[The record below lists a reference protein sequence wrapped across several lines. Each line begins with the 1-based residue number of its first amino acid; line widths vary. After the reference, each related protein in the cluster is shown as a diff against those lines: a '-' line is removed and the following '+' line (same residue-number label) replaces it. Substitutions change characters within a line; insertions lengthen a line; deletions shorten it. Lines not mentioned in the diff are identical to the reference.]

1 MPAYLYNHQLKQ
13 LPLLLANINDFVLN
27 PRVIRGFKFR
37 LLTCGLLGSCLLSGL
52 AQNALAQE
60 NLQTTSTL
68 EPVVVQRTRTDLL
81 GIANSSSEGEAG
93 AKQLLT
99 RPVLR
104 PGEVLELVPGLIA
117 TQHSGDGKANQYFLR
132 GFNLDH
138 GTDFA
143 TFVDG
148 VPVNLRT
155 HGHGQ
160 GYTDLNFLIPEL
172 VERVSYR
179 KGTYAPQDGDFSS
192 AGSARIQTL
201 SKLAK
206 PFFQTEVGQ
215 YQFLRFVGAHSV
227 ATPYGDALIAL
238 ETQGSN
244 GIWEVPQ
251 NYRKVNAL
259 LKLKNKTENGDW
271 SFSAMSYRA
280 KWTATDQVPVRAI
293 EQGLLTRYGSLDPST
308 GGISSR
314 DSLSVSWMHRG
325 TNDQLQLNA
334 YVVRSSLNLF
344 SNFTYFT
351 RGCSAQSEA
360 DSLPIDCNSLT
371 TPRDQFEQAD
381 RRTLLGTDLS
391 YKVEHTLLGSESS
404 STVGLQ
410 LRSDRIGAV
419 GLYETRA
426 RLRDAVIRE
435 DAVRENSVGIYL
447 QNNSRWSSWL
457 RSELGLRFDQFNF
470 LVQPTGTVEAQRKT
484 ASIVSPKASLTFGP
498 WNKTELYF
506 NWGQGFHSND
516 ARGVTSADNPATAL
530 VKTRGSEFGIRSS
543 AIRGLE
549 STFTLW
555 QLALGSE
562 LVFVGDA
569 GTTEA
574 GRPSRRKG
582 VEWTNTWRPALGWFA
597 KDAVSID
604 ADFSISKSRFND
616 VDVVG
621 NKIPGSPQRVASLGF
636 SADAKG
642 AWYSGF
648 RVRYFGKRPLVED
661 GSVNSASNFMGNFKL
676 GYRFNKNLQAELDV
690 FNVFNKQV
698 NDIEYLYA
706 SRLRGEPIFSEA
718 TAKPDLHIHPSEP
731 RNFRLMLKLS
741 F

>member
-1 MPAYLYNHQLKQ
+1 MKTYLYNHQRKQ
-13 LPLLLANINDFVLN
+13 L
-27 PRVIRGFKFR
+27 
-37 LLTCGLLGSCLLSGL
+37 CGLALSCL
-52 AQNALAQE
+52 AQNASAQE
-60 NLQTTSTL
+60 SLQTATTL

-104 PGEVLELVPGLIA
+104 PGEILELVPGLIA

-148 VPVNLRT
+148 MPVNLRT

-160 GYTDLNFLIPEL
+160 GYSDLNFLISEL

-201 SKLAK
+201 SKLEK
-206 PFFQTEVGQ
+206 PFFQTQVGQ
-215 YQFLRFVGAHSV
+215 YQFLRFVGANSV

-259 LKLKNKTENGDW
+259 LKLKNRIENGDW
-271 SFSAMSYRA
+271 SLSAMSYRA

-293 EQGLLTRYGSLDPST
+293 EQCLVTRYGSLDPTT
-308 GGISSR
+308 GGISAR
-314 DSLSVSWMHRG
+314 DSISFSWMQRG
-325 TNDQLQLNA
+325 ANDLLRLNA

-351 RGCSAQSEA
+351 RGCSAQSATEN
-360 DSLPIDCNSLT
+360 LPTECNSLAI
-371 TPRDQFEQAD
+371 PRDQFEQAD
-381 RRTLLGTDLS
+381 RRTLFGIDLS
-391 YKVEHTLLGSESS
+391 YKVEHKLLGSESS
-404 STVGLQ
+404 STLGFQ
-410 LRSDRIGAV
+410 WRSDRIGAV
-419 GLYETRA
+419 GLYESTA

-435 DAVRENSVGIYL
+435 DAVRENSEGIYL
-447 QNNSRWSSWL
+447 QNNSRWSAWL
-457 RSELGLRFDQFNF
+457 RSELGLRFDQFSF
-470 LVQPTGTVEAQRKT
+470 LVQPASTTEVQRRT
-484 ASIVSPKASLTFGP
+484 ASIVSPKASLTLGP
-498 WNKTELYF
+498 WNKTELSF
-506 NWGQGFHSND
+506 NWGEGFHSND
-516 ARGVTSADNPATAL
+516 ARGVTSPDNPAAAL

-543 AIRGLE
+543 AIPGLE
-549 STFTLW
+549 TTFTLW

-574 GRPSRRKG
+574 GRPSKRKG
-582 VEWTNTWRPALGWFA
+582 IEWTNTWRPALSWFV
-597 KDAVSID
+597 KDAVTID
-604 ADFSISKSRFND
+604 ADFSIAKSQFTN

-621 NKIPGSPQRVASLGF
+621 NKIPGSPQRVASIGF
-636 SADAKG
+636 SSDAKG

-648 RVRYFGKRPLVED
+648 RVRYFGKRPLIED
-661 GSVNSASNFMGNFKL
+661 GSVNSASNLMGNFKL

-706 SRLRGEPIFSEA
+706 SRLRGEPIFNEA
-718 TAKPDLHIHPSEP
+718 TTKPDLHVHPSEP

>member
-1 MPAYLYNHQLKQ
+1 MKAYLQNHQLKQ
-13 LPLLLANINDFVLN
+13 LCCAIL
-27 PRVIRGFKFR
+27 
-37 LLTCGLLGSCLLSGL
+37 SCLVLIFL
-52 AQNALAQE
+52 AQNASAQE
-60 NLQTTSTL
+60 NLQTGTTL
-68 EPVVVQRTRTDLL
+68 EPVVVQRTRTDLI

-148 VPVNLRT
+148 MPVNLRT

-179 KGTYAPQDGDFSS
+179 KGTYAPQDGGFSS
-192 AGSARIQTL
+192 AGSARIQTVSTL
-201 SKLAK
+201 EK

-227 ATPYGDALIAL
+227 ATAYGATLIAV

-259 LKLKNKTENGDW
+259 LKLKNRTENGDW
-271 SFSAMSYRA
+271 SLSAMSYRA

-293 EQGLLTRYGSLDPST
+293 EQGLVTRYGSLDPTT
-308 GGISSR
+308 GGNSAR
-314 DSLSVSWMHRG
+314 DSISFSWMHRG
-325 TNDQLQLNA
+325 ANDQLRLNA

-360 DSLPIDCNSLT
+360 DSLPIECNSLT

-381 RRTLLGTDLS
+381 RRTLLGTDFS
-391 YKVEHTLLGSESS
+391 YKVERKLWGSESS
-404 STVGLQ
+404 STLGLQ
-410 LRSDRIGAV
+410 VRSDRIGAV
-419 GLYETRA
+419 GLYETTA
-426 RLRDAVIRE
+426 RLREAVIRE
-435 DAVRENSVGIYL
+435 DAVRETSVGIYL

-470 LVQPTGTVEAQRKT
+470 LVQPASATEVQRKT
-484 ASIVSPKASLTFGP
+484 SSILSPKVSLTLSP
-498 WNKTELYF
+498 WKKTELSV
-506 NWGQGFHSND
+506 NWGEGFHSND

-530 VKTRGSEFGIRSS
+530 VKTRGSELGIRSS
-543 AIRGLE
+543 AVRGLE
-549 STFTLW
+549 TTFTLW

-574 GRPSRRKG
+574 GRPSKRQG
-582 VEWTNTWRPALGWFA
+582 IEWTNTWRPALSWFA
-597 KDAVSID
+597 TDSITID
-604 ADFSISKSRFND
+604 ADFSISKSRFTD
-616 VDVVG
+616 ADAVG
-621 NKIPGSPQRVASLGF
+621 NKIPGSPQRVASIGF
-636 SADAKG
+636 SSDAKG

-648 RVRYFGKRPLVED
+648 RVRYFGKRSLIED
-661 GSVNSASNFMGNFKL
+661 GSVNSASNLMGNFKL
-676 GYRFNKNLQAELDV
+676 GYRFNKNLQVEIDV

-706 SRLRGEPIFSEA
+706 SRLRGEPIFNEA
-718 TAKPDLHIHPSEP
+718 TTKPDLHVHPSEP
-731 RNFRLMLKLS
+731 RNFRLMLKLN

>member
-1 MPAYLYNHQLKQ
+1 MTVYLHNQQHKQ
-13 LPLLLANINDFVLN
+13 VCVTRSVTNDVVVDRNVLLL
-27 PRVIRGFKFR
+27 FKFR
-37 LLTCGLLGSCLLSGL
+37 SVIYGLLSGCVLGSL
-52 AQNALAQE
+52 AQNTLAQE
-60 NLQTTSTL
+60 TLLPTTTL

-93 AKQLLT
+93 VKQLLT

-148 VPVNLRT
+148 MPVNLRT

-192 AGSARIQTL
+192 AGSARVQTL
-201 SKLAK
+201 SKLEK

-227 ATPYGDALIAL
+227 VTPYANALIAL

-259 LKLKNKTENGDW
+259 LKLKNTTENGDW
-271 SFSAMSYRA
+271 SVSAMSYRA
-280 KWTATDQVPVRAI
+280 KWTATDQIPVRAI
-293 EQGLLTRYGSLDPST
+293 EQGMVTRYGSLDPST
-308 GGISSR
+308 GGVGAR
-314 DSLSVSWMHRG
+314 DSLSFSWMHRG
-325 TNDQLQLNA
+325 ANDQLRLNA
-334 YVVRSSLNLF
+334 YVVRSTLDLF

-351 RGCSAQSEA
+351 RGCSTQRQG
-360 DSLPIDCNSLT
+360 DSLPIGCNSVA
-371 TPRDQFEQAD
+371 TPRDQFEQVD

-391 YKVEHTLLGSESS
+391 YRVEHTLMGSESS

-410 LRSDRIGAV
+410 VRSDRIGTV
-419 GLYETRA
+419 GLYETTA

-435 DAVRENSVGIYL
+435 DTVRENSMGIYL
-447 QNNSRWSSWL
+447 QNNSRWRSWL
-457 RSELGLRFDQFNF
+457 RSELGLRFDQFDF
-470 LVQPTGTVEAQRKT
+470 LVQPFASVEVQRKT
-484 ASIVSPKASLTFGP
+484 ASIASPKASLTLGP
-498 WNKTELYF
+498 WNKTELSF
-506 NWGQGFHSND
+506 NWGEGFHSND
-516 ARGVTSADNPATAL
+516 ARGVTSLDNPATAL
-530 VKTRGSEFGIRSS
+530 VKTRGVEFGIRSS
-543 AIRGLE
+543 VIRGLE
-549 STFTLW
+549 TTFTLW

-562 LVFVGDA
+562 LVFIGDA

-574 GRPSRRKG
+574 GRPSKRKG
-582 VEWTNTWRPALGWFA
+582 IEWTNTWRPSANWFA
-597 KDAVSID
+597 KDSVIID
-604 ADFSISKSRFND
+604 ADFSISKSRFTD
-616 VDVVG
+616 VDTIG

-642 AWYSGF
+642 AWYAGF
-648 RVRYFGKRPLVED
+648 RVRYFGKRPLIED
-661 GSVNSASNFMGNFKL
+661 GSIHSASNLMGNFKL
-676 GYRFNKNLQAELDV
+676 GYRFNKKLQAEFDV
-690 FNVFNKQV
+690 FNVFNKKV

-706 SRLRGEPIFSEA
+706 SRLRGEPIFNEA
-718 TAKPDLHIHPSEP
+718 DAKPDLHVHPSEP
-731 RNFRLMLKLS
+731 RNFRLMFKLS